1 MAIVKETLEI
11 IMRKDVT
18 CKAGA
23 SVIQLSKE
31 AAETEVIP
39 AKLIVGK
46 EMKQGKWPVYL
57 EEISND
63 NANLVAKII
72 EVKCQ
77 DDVLDDIDIQALTAE
92 ETSYRVV
99 LKGPQSTVMKGEL
112 QVLKDEASANKKS
125 DVGLSKDLQEVI
137 RGIVEQ
143 GIVSEDE
150 IKKRVSY
157 MQDNHVD
164 NFLILRV
171 LKGYRMYN
179 KPTHIPSCVY
189 VDPYLDS
196 TQKQKVEGIIAEG
209 LRAAVS
215 RNAVICEGEKS
226 TGKNVYLETIS
237 WLMGMPMYLITFSR
251 QMSPSS
257 IYGEKTTDNS
267 AAKALSEFDQNILAK
282 AEVIREKM
290 RFAASML
297 SGKSCNL
304 EQAIEK
310 ALPAEDRK
318 ILEQAKQ
325 FEILRAKAAS
335 VNITIDASELYDWLI
350 DGGLLCFNEMN
361 MAEANFFASFTNQLL
376 DGTGFLFIP
385 GRGEVSIHINKSIGN
400 IKITSTHYSKPIE
413 NSNEWER
420 YTTINCWYD
429 RDCEYCPMG
438 WEDRSYEGECN
449 DCGCLFDYDFNVPIW
464 KCMLPDWIKKLI
476 IKHKKLN

>member
-171 LKGYRMYN
+171 LKG
-179 KPTHIPSCVY
+179 
-189 VDPYLDS
+189 S
-196 TQKQKVEGIIAEG
+196 TKVQ
-209 LRAAVS
+209 S
-215 RNAVICEGEKS
+215 
-226 TGKNVYLETIS
+226 
-237 WLMGMPMYLITFSR
+237 
-251 QMSPSS
+251 
-257 IYGEKTTDNS
+257 
-267 AAKALSEFDQNILAK
+267 
-282 AEVIREKM
+282 
-290 RFAASML
+290 
-297 SGKSCNL
+297 
-304 EQAIEK
+304 
-310 ALPAEDRK
+310 
-318 ILEQAKQ
+318 
-325 FEILRAKAAS
+325 
-335 VNITIDASELYDWLI
+335 
-350 DGGLLCFNEMN
+350 
-361 MAEANFFASFTNQLL
+361 
-376 DGTGFLFIP
+376 
-385 GRGEVSIHINKSIGN
+385 
-400 IKITSTHYSKPIE
+400 
-413 NSNEWER
+413 
-420 YTTINCWYD
+420 
-429 RDCEYCPMG
+429 
-438 WEDRSYEGECN
+438 
-449 DCGCLFDYDFNVPIW
+449 
-464 KCMLPDWIKKLI
+464 
-476 IKHKKLN
+476 